1 LKRRWQISVI
11 LVLVAAAAV
20 YPFETTVVPEWRIKV
35 IDETGTPFAGARVVQ
50 QWDNYSLGNGG
61 GEEKLANENGEVVF
75 PKRIA
80 RGSLLYRTLRAS
92 WAVLMKLTHGSTG
105 IRATVWATT
114 PKVSSDSVEY
124 QQGKPLPEVIVLRR

>member
-1 LKRRWQISVI
+1 MKRRWQISVI

>member
-35 IDETGTPFAGARVVQ
+35 IDETGTPFARARVVQ
-50 QWDNYSLGNGG
+50 QWDDYSLGNGG